1 MEKIRQIMEIERIV
15 NLAKGFG
22 WELVETKAEGDTLR
36 IVIEKKKVELPE

>member
-36 IVIEKKKVELPE
+36 IVIEKKAVELPE

>member
-1 MEKIRQIMEIERIV
+1 MEKIQWIMEIERIV

-36 IVIEKKKVELPE
+36 IVIEKKVVELPE

>member
-1 MEKIRQIMEIERIV
+1 MEKIQWIMEIERIV

>member
-1 MEKIRQIMEIERIV
+1 VERIQRIMEIERIV

-36 IVIEKKKVELPE
+36 IVIEKKVVELPE

>member
-1 MEKIRQIMEIERIV
+1 MERIQRIMEIERIV